1 MLLFYLRL
9 HLLGRS
15 QKGVE
20 PNGGKGMGGAVSL
33 SARLS
38 GCGTALLQQ
47 GRHQAWK
54 LVWYGWT
61 CVYISDWTR
70 HEVVTIVVFGDTGY
84 GRQRTNAIS
93 DITYYCYKDAFF
105 LTFYLLSIFFLLLLL
120 CFSVCTQISLMCA

>member
-1 MLLFYLRL
+1 MYRLVFLFYLRL

-20 PNGGKGMGGAVSL
+20 PIGGKGMGVVVSL
-33 SARLS
+33 SASLS

-47 GRHQAWK
+47 GRRQVWK

-70 HEVVTIVVFGDTGY
+70 HEVVMIVVCVDTGY
-84 GRQRTNAIS
+84 GRERRNAIS
-93 DITYYCYKDAFF
+93 DITYYCCRDALF
-105 LTFYLLSIFFLLLLL
+105 LTFYLLSSFSF
-120 CFSVCTQISLMCA
+120 CYCASVCVHK